1 MTNIRP
7 IWYSLRA
14 TLLQITNLLGN
25 EAASAANL
33 QIPVVK
39 VLSYNWVCST
49 PDRKAWV
56 RALGKSMWYA
66 TVLESLLFSLRIK
79 NGCYERP
86 GKPDEMLG
94 DKRSK

>member
-14 TLLQITNLLGN
+14 TLLQTTNLLGN

-66 TVLESLLFSLRIK
+66 TVLESLLFSLRSR
-79 NGCYERP
+79 NGYYERP

-94 DKRSK
+94 GKRSN